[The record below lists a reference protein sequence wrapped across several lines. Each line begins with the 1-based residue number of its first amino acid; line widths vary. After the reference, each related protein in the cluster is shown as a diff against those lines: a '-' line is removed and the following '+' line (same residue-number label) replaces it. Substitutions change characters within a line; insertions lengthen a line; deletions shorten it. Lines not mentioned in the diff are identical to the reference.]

1 MKFLKFN
8 SCILL
13 SILVLLCTPS
23 FLFANAE
30 EKIEE
35 VYQLDRDGKVYL
47 ENVSGDIVVKSWK
60 KNEIKILARKVA
72 KKEESLDKV
81 TVEIKQ
87 TNGNIRINTKYKNT
101 WGLSK
106 SVNASVHYDL
116 LIPDRAQIRVK
127 SVSGDIEAYIIGGPV
142 DLETVSGKIEL
153 AGAGMGAECTSVSGS
168 VYAEEITGDT
178 KLNSTSGK
186 VQAKGIKGSVEVI
199 SVSGSVVLEKI
210 SDAEEI
216 EVRSVSGSIKMQGE
230 LSPGGNYEFK
240 AISGG
245 VRLDLPSKSN
255 FELEASTM
263 SGSMSCDF
271 DIKVSGEISRKK
283 MEGVAGKGG
292 ARLKISTLSGG
303 IKVNKN

>member
-1 MKFLKFN
+1 MKLLKIN
-8 SCILL
+8 SHILL
-13 SILVLLCTPS
+13 FTVILLCIPS
-23 FLFANAE
+23 FLFASAE

-35 VYQLDRDGKVYL
+35 VYPLDRDGKVYL

-72 KKEESLDKV
+72 KNEESLDRV
-81 TVEIKQ
+81 TVKINQ

-116 LIPDRAQIRVK
+116 LVPDRAQIRVK

-153 AGAGMGAECTSVSGS
+153 AGAGMGAECKSVSGS

-186 VQAKGIKGSVEVI
+186 VNAKDIKGSVEAN

-216 EVRSVSGSIKMQGE
+216 EAESISGSIKMQGE
-230 LSPGGNYEFK
+230 LSSGGNYEFK
-240 AISGG
+240 TISGG
-245 VRLDLPSKSN
+245 VRLDLPSKSD

-263 SGSMSCDF
+263 SGSLSCDF
-271 DIKVSGEISRKK
+271 DMKVSGKMLRKK
-283 MEGVAGKGG
+283 MEGVVGKGG
-292 ARLKISTLSGG
+292 AILKISTLSGG
-303 IKVNKN
+303 IKINKN